1 MTASRPVFLLALALL
16 VVLTPAALL
25 PISSYDFFWHLAT
38 GRWITEHHALPLTDP
53 FATASDRS
61 QWTNGEWLFQV
72 ALYAIRSLLWI
83 GRIRAFCVALLFAL
97 GFFVASRKSEWPVA
111 LALTGFAFVGAYDHL
126 DARPST
132 AAAALLVIGLALL
145 GSGVADAPVRPDA
158 RSDWRTRASAA
169 PDVAFVV
176 LTIVWINVHPSALLA
191 PLLALIVRR
200 VHWLPVASALALLVN
215 PFGWNGVIAPLK
227 PTAFARGGTFVNA
240 EWLPSPAA
248 IFPLL
253 YVTVVFGVVAFI
265 ISSLNGA
272 AAPSPPVRGTAA
284 LSRGL
289 GGEGAAAPLRT
300 KQLSTFIVFALLA
313 YLAMAHVRNQGLY
326 FAALPLLVA
335 PMVPRNWSHS
345 AVGLLALL
353 PIGWAYANGPH
364 IAGIA
369 AHRFPVVATEV
380 IHAENLQGNI
390 YNPDQFGGYLI
401 WSFYPPRR
409 VLTDGRNELY
419 HAFIEEYGKARLD
432 SRAWRAL
439 LAKYR
444 IDLAVDEYRP
454 PLDVVN
460 PMNGQHQQAPASLAY
475 WPRREWALISY
486 DDVAMVFAR
495 RAAFA
500 PQTINRLEVKG
511 VVPDGPV
518 IPSRRSREATED
530 GRGIR

>member
-1 MTASRPVFLLALALL
+1 MTASRPVVLLALALL
-16 VVLTPAALL
+16 VVLVPAALL

-38 GRWITEHHALPLTDP
+38 GRWITEHHALPLSDP
-53 FATASDRS
+53 FAIASDRVP
-61 QWTNGEWLFQV
+61 WINGEWLFQV
-72 ALYAIRSLLWI
+72 ALYAIRSTVWI
-83 GRIRAFCVALLFAL
+83 DRIRALCVGLLFAF
-97 GFFVASRKSEWPVA
+97 GFVVASKKSGWPVA

-132 AAAALLVIGLALL
+132 AAAALLVIGIALL
-145 GSGVADAPVRPDA
+145 CGAADSAADNHPNASG
-158 RSDWRTRASAA
+158 SAA
-169 PDVAFVV
+169 PPRSRADVAYIV

-191 PLLALIVRR
+191 PLIALLFRR
-200 VHWLPVASALALLVN
+200 LHWLPVASALALLVN
-215 PFGWNGVIAPLK
+215 PFGWNAVLAPLK
-227 PTAFARGGTFVNA
+227 LTVFARGGTFVNA

-253 YVTVVFGVVAFI
+253 YVTVLFGVIAFLV
-265 ISSLNGA
+265 S
-272 AAPSPPVRGTAA
+272 
-284 LSRGL
+284 
-289 GGEGAAAPLRT
+289 
-300 KQLSTFIVFALLA
+300 KQDLWRFATFALLA
-313 YLAMAHVRNQGLY
+313 YLAIAHVRNQGLY
-326 FAALPLLVA
+326 FAAMPLLVA
-335 PMVPRNWSHS
+335 PLVPRRWSHR
-345 AVGLLALL
+345 AVGLLAIL
-353 PIGWAYANGPH
+353 PIVWAYANGPH

-380 IHAENLQGNI
+380 IRAENLQGNI

-401 WSFYPPRR
+401 WSFYPQRR
-409 VLTDGRNELY
+409 ALTDGRNELY
-419 HAFIEEYGKARLD
+419 HAFIDEYAKARLD

-454 PLDVVN
+454 PLDVIN
-460 PMNGQHQQAPASLAY
+460 PMTGQHQQAPASLAY

-495 RAAFA
+495 RTAFP

-511 VVPDGPV
+511 AVPDGPV

>member
-1 MTASRPVFLLALALL
+1 MTASRPVVLLALALL
-16 VVLTPAALL
+16 VVLVPAALL
-25 PISSYDFFWHLAT
+25 PIASYDFFWHLAT

-53 FATASDRS
+53 FAIASDRAP
-61 QWTNGEWLFQV
+61 WINGEWLFQIT
-72 ALYAIRSLLWI
+72 LYALRSPLWI
-83 GRIRAFCVALLFAL
+83 GRLRALCVAVLFAF
-97 GFFVASRKSEWPVA
+97 GFVVASKKSEWPVA

-132 AAAALLVIGLALL
+132 AAAALLVIGLAMLEREL
-145 GSGVADAPVRPDA
+145 DIAY
-158 RSDWRTRASAA
+158 
-169 PDVAFVV
+169 VV

-227 PTAFARGGTFVNA
+227 LTMFARGGTFVNA
-240 EWLPSPAA
+240 EWLPSPAV

-253 YVTVVFGVVAFI
+253 YVSVLFGVIAFLVGWDGLKPVLRRSGFSPTL
-265 ISSLNGA
+265 SSF
-272 AAPSPPVRGTAA
+272 V
-284 LSRGL
+284 
-289 GGEGAAAPLRT
+289 
-300 KQLSTFIVFALLA
+300 VFALLA
-313 YLAMAHVRNQGLY
+313 YLAIAHVRNQGLY
-326 FAALPLLVA
+326 FAAMPLLVA
-335 PMVPRNWSHS
+335 PLVPRSWSHP

-353 PIGWAYANGPH
+353 PVGWAYANGPH

-369 AHRFPVVATEV
+369 AHRFPIVATEV

-401 WSFYPPRR
+401 WSFYPQRR
-409 VLTDGRNELY
+409 ALTDGRNELY
-419 HAFIEEYGKARLD
+419 HAFIEEYAKARLD

-444 IDLAVDEYRP
+444 IDLAVDEYRA

-460 PMNGQHQQAPASLAY
+460 PKDGSHQQSPASLAY

-500 PQTINRLEVKG
+500 PGTTERLEVKG

-530 GRGIR
+530 GRGIP

>member
-1 MTASRPVFLLALALL
+1 MTASRPVVLLALALL
-16 VVLTPAALL
+16 VVLVPAALL

-53 FATASDRS
+53 FSIASDRAP
-61 QWTNGEWLFQV
+61 WVNGEWLFQV
-72 ALYAIRSLLWI
+72 ALSALRSPLWI
-83 GRIRAFCVALLFAL
+83 ARLRAFCVAALFAF
-97 GFFVASRKSEWPVA
+97 GFFVASKKSEWPVA

-132 AAAALLVIGLALL
+132 AAAALLVIGLSLL
-145 GSGVADAPVRPDA
+145 ERELDLAY
-158 RSDWRTRASAA
+158 
-169 PDVAFVV
+169 VV

-191 PLLALIVRR
+191 PLLALIFRR

-215 PFGWNGVIAPLK
+215 PFGWNGVLAPLEL
-227 PTAFARGGTFVNA
+227 TMFARGGTFVNA
-240 EWLPSPAA
+240 EWLASPAV

-253 YVTVVFGVVAFI
+253 YITVLFGVIAF
-265 ISSLNGA
+265 L
-272 AAPSPPVRGTAA
+272 V
-284 LSRGL
+284 SRQDL
-289 GGEGAAAPLRT
+289 WR
-300 KQLSTFIVFALLA
+300 FVVFALLA
-313 YLAMAHVRNQGLY
+313 YLAIAHVRNQGLY
-326 FAALPLLVA
+326 FAAMPLLVA
-335 PMVPRNWSHS
+335 PMVPKEWSHR
-345 AVGLLALL
+345 ALGLLALL

-380 IHAENLQGNI
+380 IHAENLQGNV

-401 WSFYPPRR
+401 WSFYPERR

-419 HAFIEEYGKARLD
+419 HAFIEEYAKARLD

-454 PLDVVN
+454 PLDVIN
-460 PMNGQHQQAPASLAY
+460 PMNGRHQQAAASLAY

-500 PQTINRLEVKG
+500 QETINRLEVKG
-511 VVPDGPV
+511 VVPDAQQ
-518 IPSRRSREATED
+518 PSF
-530 GRGIR
+530 